1 MSDEVFQSL
10 LNELFQGHS
19 DRLRTLL
26 QPLTAAER
34 KILFNDF
41 GELLKALQ
49 RACRYQQEAKPVTLP
64 ELYQAIRPDSAAFL
78 RNQAATLTAPGTLN
92 NTHSMGP
99 NYYHG
104 LLNFYSRL
112 RLLQI
117 GLAGKSGVVGAFKT
131 SSNFPI
137 PTEHFILRAGRILLD
152 RPEPWILE
160 ILLRLFAEFVH
171 WLRRGGG
178 NHGVAILM
186 MEVRQLHPD
195 WADALNPYLG
205 KAMRWDGFFH
215 RSLKRYDSAMILA
228 GLEYE
233 PLTHDASF
241 EPLMD
246 HDIVKALLRR
256 IGDDSLPR
264 ADLMD
269 LTLRK
274 LQSPLRPIIAKCW
287 IDFFHLLALTDD
299 EVQRYADAFISLINA
314 PAPAAS
320 KLAFEMV
327 ERHFLQDA
335 ARTNELVG
343 ALGYALLNPVQVL
356 AKSAL
361 RLLKKQCKTNP
372 EYTASILNAVIA
384 GLSSPHAA
392 LRADFLRWLGS
403 FKTNDYAEEALRQL
417 QDIAAVLPAAEL
429 DPIIH
434 LLGEPPAESVVSG
447 VAAADSCAELQ
458 KWVAIIRQRFKDN
471 LSDSLLSKRLDF
483 LENYLATGQ
492 LNELKPAIPDHSS
505 ALMPPDFSLHESAE
519 ALAVDIARTKQRIF
533 SQADFDRIFAGIL
546 RFAKADQSGRISAI
560 LASVRERLGF
570 WRQPPES
577 GSPGW
582 GQAAELPAL
591 LLAEVWRTARQVDF
605 PNDSQGRQLLDIQ
618 FRPAMQRRLKHLLNL
633 IASGCDTLLSVPTH
647 AAGWLLPTVFAERCN
662 ALPPHLLDPE
672 ELSSALYR
680 LPALPEQRAEAWQM
694 LAPRLPQFD
703 PLFADTLTVA
713 LAPDT
718 KADLTINRLLRRFE
732 QQPPT
737 EPLFYAL
744 IGDYS
749 DGGLANIFHIKPV
762 KHDPDHV
769 NNVAF
774 RLFNAALRCRFG
786 LADAGIAKRAPGLM
800 NRLSSTRGWLHKIL
814 HGPEMDSAILA
825 TLLFAPKPV
834 TESLAVSLFS
844 SFSSYFAQ
852 DTPYPFL
859 WPYLMAHSDYFAIPN
874 LVSDLAYCFPPLA
887 QRLYEAGLC
896 RQDGKTDYY
905 RDLTLMLLAQGKLP
919 QVEIRSHLHQAA
931 RGLIATHLA
940 QRESCVDGLAQWL
953 CDGRATPSDVAGI
966 LAKQIEM
973 TDQGFSALD
982 QAMASLCAT
991 GEAGRFTVLL
1001 ALEQVIGS
1009 GVANFS
1015 PRKLSLVLDRLA
1027 AILEETGRTV
1037 DDAAAQQV
1045 IKTLATAKKKA
1056 VARDKGSALAA
1067 RFNVNNQPPLRILAV
1082 AALAVK

>member
-1 MSDEVFQSL
+1 MNDELFQSL

-26 QPLTAAER
+26 QSLTATER
-34 KILFNDF
+34 KTLFNDF
-41 GELLKALQ
+41 AELLKALQ
-49 RACRYQQEAKPVTLP
+49 RACCYQQEAKPVTLP
-64 ELYQAIRPDSAAFL
+64 DLYQAIRPDPAAFL
-78 RNQAATLTAPGTLN
+78 RDQAATQTAPGTLN
-92 NTHSMGP
+92 NAHSMGP
-99 NYYHG
+99 NYQR
-104 LLNFYSRL
+104 LMNFYSRL
-112 RLLQI
+112 QLLHI
-117 GLAGKSGVVGAFKT
+117 GLAGKGGVGGAFKA

-152 RPEPWILE
+152 RPEPWVLE
-160 ILLRLFAEFVH
+160 ILLRLFAEFQR
-171 WLRRGGG
+171 WMRFSGG
-178 NHGVAILM
+178 NNGVAILM

-195 WADALNPYLG
+195 WSDALNLYLG

-233 PLTHDASF
+233 SPTQDSGI

-246 HDIVKALLRR
+246 PEIVKSLVR
-256 IGDDSLPR
+256 GMNDGSLPR
-264 ADLMD
+264 SDLVD

-274 LQSPLRPIIAKCW
+274 LQGPLRPTIAKCW
-287 IDFFHLLALTDD
+287 IDLFNTLALTDD
-299 EVQRYADAFISLINA
+299 EVQRYADGFISLINA

-327 ERHFLQDA
+327 EKHFLQDA
-335 ARTNELVG
+335 AKTDELVG

-361 RLLKKQCKTNP
+361 RLLKKQCKANP
-372 EYTASILNAVIA
+372 EFTAPILNAVIA
-384 GLSSPHAA
+384 GLSSPHAM
-392 LRADFLRWLGS
+392 LRADFLRWLGA
-403 FKTNDYAEEALRQL
+403 FKAHDYPEEALRQL
-417 QDIAAVLPAAEL
+417 QDMATVLPAAEL
-429 DPIIH
+429 APIIH
-434 LLGEPPAESVVSG
+434 LLGESPTEPATSG
-447 VAAADSCAELQ
+447 VTAADPCADLQ
-458 KWVAIIRQRFKDN
+458 EWVAIIRQRCKDHP
-471 LSDSLLSKRLDF
+471 SDSLLGKRLAF
-483 LENYLATGQ
+483 LEKYLATGQ
-492 LNELKPAIPDHSS
+492 LDDLNPTITDHSS
-505 ALMPPDFSLHESAE
+505 ALISPDFYLHETAE
-519 ALAVDIARTKQRIF
+519 ALAIDIARTKQRIF
-533 SQADFDRIFAGIL
+533 SQADYDRILMGIL

-560 LASVRERLGF
+560 LAPVRERLEF
-570 WRQPPES
+570 WRQPPEN

-582 GQAAELPAL
+582 GQTAELPAL
-591 LLAEVWRTARQVDF
+591 LLAEVWRTARQVEF
-605 PNDSQGRQLLDIQ
+605 PKDSRGYQLLDMQ

-633 IASGCDTLLSVPTH
+633 IAASCDTLLSVPTH
-647 AAGWLLPTVFAERCN
+647 AAGWLLPTVFAERCH

-672 ELSSALYR
+672 ELSVALYR
-680 LPALPEQRAEAWQM
+680 LPALPEQRAKAWEM
-694 LAPRLPQFD
+694 LAPRLAQLD
-703 PLFADTLTVA
+703 PLFADALTVA

-718 KADLTINRLLRRFE
+718 EADLIINRLLRRFE

-744 IGDYS
+744 FGDFS
-749 DGGLANIFHIKPV
+749 DGSLANVFRIKPV

-769 NNVAF
+769 NNIAF

-786 LADAGIAKRAPGLM
+786 LGDAGIAKRAQGLM
-800 NRLSSTRGWLHKIL
+800 DQLSSTRGWLHKML

-825 TLLFAPKPV
+825 TLLFAPQPV

-852 DTPYPFL
+852 DTSYPFL
-859 WPYLMAHSDYFAIPN
+859 WPYLLAHSHYFAIPN
-874 LVSDLAYCFPPLA
+874 LVSDLTYCFPPLA
-887 QRLYEAGLC
+887 QRLFEAGLC
-896 RQDGKTDYY
+896 RQNGKNDYY

-919 QVEIRSHLHQAA
+919 HVDIRSHLHQAA
-931 RGLIATHLA
+931 RGLSATQLG
-940 QRESCVDGLAQWL
+940 QRESGVDGLAQWL

-973 TDQGFSALD
+973 TDQGFASLD

-1001 ALEQVIGS
+1001 ALEQIVGNS
-1009 GVANFS
+1009 VANFS

-1027 AILEETGRTV
+1027 TILEETGRTV

-1045 IKTLATAKKKA
+1045 IKTLATAKKKT
-1056 VARDKGSALAA
+1056 VVRDKANALAA
-1067 RFNVNNQPPLRILAV
+1067 RFNGNNQPPLHILAV